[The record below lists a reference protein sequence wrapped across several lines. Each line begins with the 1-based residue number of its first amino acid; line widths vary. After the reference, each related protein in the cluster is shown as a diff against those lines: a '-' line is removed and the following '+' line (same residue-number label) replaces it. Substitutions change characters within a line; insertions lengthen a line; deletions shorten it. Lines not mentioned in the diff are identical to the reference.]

1 MRPSVRGPEMRL
13 GRKGR
18 QDLVRDKV
26 TVSVLRQEGTVAHPQ
41 PFVSH
46 SGSGEGGAQFT
57 AIGER

>member
-1 MRPSVRGPEMRL
+1 MRL